1 MSTTDDN
8 APATKRDLKN
18 LQQDIDAKFKSIDGQ
33 FESIDERFKSV
44 DVQFKSVDVQFQTVM
59 KYIRAEAEETRRH
72 FDVVA
77 EDIKH
82 DFKGAFHDRAVQ
94 LR

>member
-1 MSTTDDN
+1 MTSTIDDN

-18 LQQDIDAKFKSIDGQ
+18 LQQTIDG
-33 FESIDERFKSV
+33 RFK
-44 DVQFKSVDVQFQTVM
+44 DVDVQFQTVM
-59 KYIRAEAEETRRH
+59 KYVRAEAEETRRH

-82 DFKGAFHDRAVQ
+82 DFKGAFHDKLEQHEDRIIRLEQHAGFVS
-94 LR
+94 